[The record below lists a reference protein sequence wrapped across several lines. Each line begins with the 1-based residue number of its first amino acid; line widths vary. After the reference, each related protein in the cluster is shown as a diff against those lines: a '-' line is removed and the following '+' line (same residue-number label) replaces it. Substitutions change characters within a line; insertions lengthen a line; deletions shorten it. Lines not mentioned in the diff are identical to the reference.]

1 MSQGLRLGRKKVE
14 DQVLRSDV
22 PKVNKLLN
30 FCARYVTGILLA
42 SHDVFKSLGI
52 VFPKLAQGS
61 LAGASQIKYRR
72 RRRNTAVLK
81 HKVHW
86 NCMKLT

>member
-1 MSQGLRLGRKKVE
+1 MSQGLRSGREKVE

-22 PKVNKLLN
+22 PKVNKILI
-30 FCARYVTGILLA
+30 FCGRCVTGILLA

-61 LAGASQIKYRR
+61 LAGSRQIKYRR
-72 RRRNTAVLK
+72 FTRNLAVLK
-81 HKVHW
+81 HKIHW

>member
-1 MSQGLRLGRKKVE
+1 MSQGLRLGRGKVE
-14 DQVLRSDV
+14 DHVLRSDV
-22 PKVNKLLN
+22 PKVNKILI

-61 LAGASQIKYRR
+61 LAGSRQIKYRR
-72 RRRNTAVLK
+72 FTRNLAVLK
-81 HKVHW
+81 HKIHW